1 MSDEYNLTT
10 LAAPTFALSI
20 FKTKVTMNLKDIVYA
35 FACLAFSVVIGGAIY
50 EHLCVVPQWAAAPPH
65 SLSMFQGKYGL
76 YPQAFWIPIH
86 PITFLLIVTTLVFAW
101 KTPRRNNVLT
111 TLLGY
116 VTILIITSIY
126 FVPELI
132 AITETPYSTEIST
145 TLTARAKQWEMLSI
159 VRLFTLI
166 ILAVVLL
173 LGLAKAGSKKSN

>member
-1 MSDEYNLTT
+1 MARDS
-10 LAAPTFALSI
+10 TFAI
-20 FKTKVTMNLKDIVYA
+20 IIKTNIIMNLKDVVYA

-50 EHLCVVPQWAAAPPH
+50 EHLCVVPQWAAAPPL

-86 PITFLLIVTTLVFAW
+86 PITLLLIIITLFFSW
-101 KTPRRNNVLT
+101 KTARKNNVLT

-116 VTILIITSIY
+116 ITILIITSIY

-132 AITETPYSTEIST
+132 EITATPYSTDVSAA
-145 TLTARAKQWEMLSI
+145 LTKRAKLWETLSI

-166 ILAVVLL
+166 ILAIVLF